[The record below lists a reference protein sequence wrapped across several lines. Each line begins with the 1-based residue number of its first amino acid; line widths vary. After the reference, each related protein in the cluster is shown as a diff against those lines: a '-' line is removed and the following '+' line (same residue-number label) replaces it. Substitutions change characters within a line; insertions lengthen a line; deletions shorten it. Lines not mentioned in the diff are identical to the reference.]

1 MQHIDSI
8 TAEPV
13 TMARVW
19 CIADF
24 CSQHQLD
31 GKEQAKLTALFGEF
45 ATTSE
50 LAHNVTRRS
59 RSR

>member
-1 MQHIDSI
+1 MVQIDSKS
-8 TAEPV
+8 AEPIV
-13 TMARVW
+13 ETKVW

-24 CSQHQLD
+24 CALHRLD

-50 LAHNVTRRS
+50 LVHNVTRTPRS
-59 RSR
+59 R

>member
-8 TAEPV
+8 AADSIAE
-13 TMARVW
+13 TKVW

-24 CSQHQLD
+24 CSQHRLD
-31 GKEQAKLTALFGEF
+31 RKEEAKLTALFGTF

-50 LAHNVTRRS
+50 LVHNVTRRS

>member
-8 TAEPV
+8 RPEPV
-13 TMARVW
+13 AAAKVW

-31 GKEQAKLTALFGEF
+31 AKEKASLTALFGEF